1 MQDVLGISN
10 MATEIVSIGD
20 ALRFISETDDQY
32 GRAKGRVK
40 ALECL
45 MKHTEA
51 KEMMAAEGSAEIR
64 KAKAR
69 SSKAYSDLVAE
80 YEEVSY
86 IECLLSVKRDTASL
100 IIEAWR
106 TKSANQRKGSL

>member
-1 MQDVLGISN
+1 
-10 MATEIVSIGD
+10 MAIEMVSIGD
-20 ALRFISETDDQY
+20 ALRFLSETDGQY
-32 GRAKGRVK
+32 GNARGRVK

-69 SSKAYSDLVAE
+69 SSPSYSRLVAE
-80 YEEVSY
+80 YEEAVY
-86 IECLLSVKRDTASL
+86 TAELLAVKREMAAL
-100 IIEAWR
+100 FIEVWR